1 MTVSSLLEA
10 GVIACAAYICVVYG
24 MYFVLMAVAL
34 VENRERRL
42 EAEADDHDTIARSR
56 FLPPVSVLLPAHNE
70 VGGLPDAVRSLL
82 ALDYPEFEVIIVSD
96 GSTDGTVERLRE
108 EFELALVQLSSR
120 AVVATEPV
128 EAVFRS
134 QVEPRLVV
142 IDKRGGGKADA
153 LNVGL
158 NYCRNRFVCG
168 VDADMVF
175 ARDALSRAMGAFL
188 SDPAQVVG
196 LTSFVEIAENP
207 ASALRGGA
215 EYRIPDSRP
224 FLLFQT
230 LDYLRAFFNNRIA
243 WSRLGFMLCAV
254 GTFQMW
260 RRELLDELGGWS
272 RDFTCEDIELTFRVH
287 RVLQERG
294 EPYRVLCLPDRIGV
308 TEGPDT
314 VGKLVAQRERWQRV
328 ILETW
333 WANRRMCFNRRYGRP
348 GMLGMP
354 FYLLC
359 EIVAPAFELL
369 AVATLAV
376 GIALGLVDW
385 QLFALVALL
394 ISLVNCVFSVA
405 SLFMVERQSGAY
417 RPTGLVRLL
426 ALMPVEI
433 LVYRPVVSWAR
444 IKGTWRFLRRD
455 KAWHK
460 FERNVR
466 TEPA

>member
-1 MTVSSLLEA
+1 MTVPTLLEA
-10 GVIACAAYICVVYG
+10 GVLACAAYICVVYG
-24 MYFVLMAVAL
+24 MYLALMAVAL
-34 VENRERRL
+34 VESRQHRL
-42 EAEADDHDTIARSR
+42 ETGADDHDTIAHSR
-56 FLPPVSVLLPAHNE
+56 FLPPVSVLVPAHNE

-82 ALDYPEFEVIIVSD
+82 ALDYPEFEVIVVSD

-108 EFELALVQLSSR
+108 EFELMPVELSSR
-120 AVVATEPV
+120 AIVATEPV
-128 EAVFRS
+128 EAVFRNHA
-134 QVEPRLVV
+134 EPRLVV
-142 IDKRGGGKADA
+142 LDKRGGGKADA

-158 NYCRNRFVCG
+158 NYCRSRFVCG

-175 ARDALSRAMGAFL
+175 ARDALSRAMGAIL
-188 SDPAQVVG
+188 SDPARVVG

-207 ASALRGGA
+207 ASALRGGV

-230 LDYLRAFFNNRIA
+230 LDYLRAFYNNRIA

-254 GTFQMW
+254 GAFQVW

-272 RDFTCEDIELTFRVH
+272 REFTCEDIELTFRVH

-314 VGKLVAQRERWQRV
+314 IGKLVAQRERWQRV

-333 WANRRMCFNRRYGRP
+333 WANRRMCFNRRYGRV

-354 FYLLC
+354 FYLAS
-359 EIVAPAFELL
+359 EIVAPALELL
-369 AVATLAV
+369 AVATLVV
-376 GIALGLVDW
+376 GAALGLVDW
-385 QLFALVALL
+385 WLFALVLL
-394 ISLVNCVFSVA
+394 FISLVNSAFSAA
-405 SLFMVERQSGAY
+405 SLLMVERQSGAY

-433 LVYRPVVSWAR
+433 LVYRPVLSWAR
-444 IKGTWRFLRRD
+444 MKGTWRFLRGD

-466 TEPA
+466 TELA

>member
-1 MTVSSLLEA
+1 MTLSTLLEA
-10 GVIACAAYICVVYG
+10 GVLACTAYICVVYG
-24 MYFVLMAVAL
+24 MYLALMAVAL
-34 VENRERRL
+34 VESRGRRL
-42 EAEADDHDTIARSR
+42 ETEADDHDTIARSR
-56 FLPPVSVLLPAHNE
+56 FLPSVSVLVPAHNE

-82 ALDYPEFEVIIVSD
+82 ALDYPDFEVIVVSD
-96 GSTDGTVERLRE
+96 GSTYGTVEQLRE
-108 EFELALVQLSSR
+108 EFELVPVELSSR

-134 QVEPRLVV
+134 DAEPRLVV
-142 IDKRGGGKADA
+142 LDKRGGGKADA

-175 ARDALSRAMGAFL
+175 ARDALSRALGAFL
-188 SDPAQVVG
+188 SDPARVVG

-207 ASALRGGA
+207 ASALRGV

-230 LDYLRAFFNNRIA
+230 LDYLRAFYNNRIA

-254 GTFQMW
+254 GAFQVW

-272 RDFTCEDIELTFRVH
+272 REFTCEDIELTFRVH

-314 VGKLVAQRERWQRV
+314 IGKLVAQRERWQRV

-333 WANRRMCFNRRYGRP
+333 WANRRMCLNRRYGRV

-354 FYLLC
+354 FYLVS
-359 EIVAPAFELL
+359 EIVAPAFELV
-369 AVATLAV
+369 AVATLA
-376 GIALGLVDW
+376 GGAALGLVDW
-385 QLFALVALL
+385 WLFALVVLL
-394 ISLVNCVFSVA
+394 ISLVNSGFSAA
-405 SLFMVERQSGAY
+405 SLLMVERQSHAY

-426 ALMPVEI
+426 ALMPLEI
-433 LVYRPVVSWAR
+433 LVYRPVLSWAR
-444 IKGTWRFLRRD
+444 IKGTWRFLRGD